1 MAKIG
6 CSRRLGII
14 NRVSKQ
20 MKKEQLKKID
30 TRTIHLSSRGHE
42 RTLRSC
48 RPEDTHRFAVTLIEE
63 LRGGDV
69 LALQGNLGAGK
80 TTFTQFLAKKLGVK
94 EQITSPTFVLMK
106 LYVLPKPVNGIEQI
120 CHVDA
125 YRLESADE
133 LEAIG
138 VQEYIGTANTL
149 SIIEWP
155 ERVKGSIPEDAI
167 WISFE
172 LDDKV

>member
-1 MAKIG
+1 M
-6 CSRRLGII
+6 
-14 NRVSKQ
+14 V
-20 MKKEQLKKID
+20 EE
-30 TRTIHLSSRGHE
+30 TRTIIVKRDSTAKRFNSK
-42 RTLRSC
+42 TVD
-48 RPEDTHRFAVTLIEE
+48 DTYHVAKNIIKE

-80 TTFTQFLAKKLGVK
+80 TTFTQFLAKEIGVK

-133 LEAIG
+133 LQAIG

-172 LDDKV
+172 LGDTV